1 MNIPFRED
9 YPPRHDVVFSIMF
22 GEMELFSALL
32 KSVTGHVLDAEEVIS
47 QASVTPDNVEQN
59 DIRFDTFAKDKNNT
73 VYSLDLQN
81 TYSEELIRN
90 RTVYYGC
97 RSIAGQTVLKGNYD
111 KLKKVVVSFI
121 MTKKYKKDTPIETVR
136 LCDDKGNVYSEL
148 LTLHNV
154 YVPAVNRANDDAV
167 NKDLKIFSAFFSVNS
182 EEKMME
188 FIDLYKNDDL
198 GEKLISSYSKAIL
211 RGDLQTIKGKE
222 YFDMKISEQ
231 DIMEAKIE
239 AMEEGRIEGRAE
251 GREEGRAEGRAE
263 ERIKMLRQAIDKF
276 KNITGIDVIIETFNI
291 TETERQILAI

>member
-1 MNIPFRED
+1 
-9 YPPRHDVVFSIMF
+9 MF

-47 QASVTPDNVEQN
+47 QASVTPDNVEHN
-59 DIRFDTFAKDKNNT
+59 YIRFDTFAKDKNNT

-97 RSIAGQTVLKGNYD
+97 RSVAGQTVLKGNYD

-167 NKDLKIFSAFFSVNS
+167 DKDLKIFSAFFSVNS

-188 FIDLYKNDDL
+188 FIDLYQNDDL
-198 GEKLISSYSKAIL
+198 GKKLISSYSKAIL
-211 RGDLQTIKGKE
+211 RGDLQTIKGKQ

>member
-47 QASVTPDNVEQN
+47 QASVTPDNVEHN
-59 DIRFDTFAKDKNNT
+59 YIRFDTFAKDKNNT

-97 RSIAGQTVLKGNYD
+97 RSVAGQTVLKGNYD

-167 NKDLKIFSAFFSVNS
+167 DKDLKIFSAFFSVNS

-251 GREEGRAEGRAE
+251 GRAEGPAE